1 MSPPAQWEPTSKSE
15 NVVTQSFARH
25 LFSIDGRQVL
35 FCNGV
40 MFLRVN
46 RNARGTEYLQ
56 IVRSYRDSGKVK
68 QQILFTLGR
77 LDLLQASGE
86 LDGLVKAL
94 ARFTVKQQLIDLSK
108 DVSVSQVYHLGAAH
122 VVNKMLERLGL
133 KRMLERLAAEH
144 PRMKLPWVAII
155 TGMIVSRFIKPCSKR
170 RLNLEQWGKI
180 YPGILE
186 MEAPPLKDFY
196 RAMDVLWK
204 HREDIEATLFDR
216 GGERDLFNQEL
227 DVVFYDLTTL
237 HFESTNDHPGD
248 GELRRFGYSK
258 NHRKDLTQVILGL
271 LVDRE
276 GVPVGYQLF
285 PGNTY
290 EPHSLPVI
298 LEKLKTKY
306 NITRIVLVADRGIIT
321 KDNLG
326 ELRKAQMDF
335 ILGMRLWGMTNAWQ
349 AKVMDKGQY
358 RILNKEST
366 LLIREMEYQDSRLI
380 VTWSQDRAER
390 DALIREE
397 IVKKIREQLDKKNPE
412 PKQFVTHKG
421 YRQFLKGLNE
431 GTPAV
436 DEQAV
441 NESQKRDG
449 FFGVLTNVAGTVLR
463 DEEVYDR
470 YRDLWRVEDAFGE
483 IKGPI
488 QTRPMFHWVDPRIQS
503 HVLLCLLAYYVEAVL
518 IRDFRKAK
526 ASITVGQWFR
536 ALNEVY
542 AIPVDVRGTRAW
554 VRNEIKGI
562 AVEGY
567 ELMRLKLPDR
577 VLKIEKIRSEE
588 SVVAQNFAETEKSA
602 GKISISRN

>member
-1 MSPPAQWEPTSKSE
+1 MY
-15 NVVTQSFARH
+15 
-25 LFSIDGRQVL
+25 
-35 FCNGV
+35 
-40 MFLRVN
+40 LRLN
-46 RNARGTEYLQ
+46 RNAQGVAYLQ
-56 IVRSYRDSGKVK
+56 IARSYREGGKVK
-68 QQILFTLGR
+68 REILFSLGR
-77 LDLLQASGE
+77 LDVLQSTGQI
-86 LDGLVKAL
+86 DSLVQAL
-94 ARFTVKQQLIDLSK
+94 ARFAVKQQLIDLSK

-122 VVNKMLERLGL
+122 VVSKMLERLGL

-170 RLNLEQWGKI
+170 RLNLEQWEKI

-186 MEAPPLKDFY
+186 TGTPPLKSFY

-204 HREDIEATLFDR
+204 HRDDIEATLFDR

-237 HFESTNDHPGD
+237 HFESVNNDPGD

-258 NHRKDLTQVILGL
+258 IHRKDLTQVILGL

-306 NITRIVLVADRGIIT
+306 RVTRVVLVADRGIIT
-321 KDNLG
+321 KDNVSELG
-326 ELRKAQMDF
+326 KAGMDF
-335 ILGMRLWGMTNAWQ
+335 ILGMKLWSMTAAWQ
-349 AKVMDKGQY
+349 AKVMEKNQY
-358 RILNKEST
+358 RRLSKDGS
-366 LLIREMEYQDSRLI
+366 LLMREIDYQGHRLI
-380 VTWSQDRAER
+380 VTWSQERAER
-390 DALIREE
+390 DAFIREE
-397 IVKKIREQLDKKNPE
+397 IVRKIREQLDKKNPE
-412 PKQFVTHKG
+412 PKQFVTHQG

-431 GTPAV
+431 GTP
-436 DEQAV
+436 EI
-441 NESQKRDG
+441 NEEAIAAAGKRDG
-449 FFGVLTNVAGTVLR
+449 FFGVLTNVSSAVLR
-463 DEEVYDR
+463 DEEIYDR

-488 QTRPMFHWVDPRIQS
+488 QTRPMFHWVDTRIQS
-503 HVLLCLLAYYVEAVL
+503 HVLLCLLAYYVEAIL

-526 ASITVGQWFR
+526 VAFTVGQWFR

-554 VRNEIKGI
+554 VRNEIRGI
-562 AVEGY
+562 AAEGY

-577 VLKIEKIRSEE
+577 VLKIEKIHTDE
-588 SVVAQNFAETEKSA
+588 SVGTQNFSEILKNPEKIMTSQ
-602 GKISISRN
+602 N

>member
-1 MSPPAQWEPTSKSE
+1 MY
-15 NVVTQSFARH
+15 V
-25 LFSIDGRQVL
+25 
-35 FCNGV
+35 
-40 MFLRVN
+40 RVN
-46 RNARGTEYLQ
+46 RNAQGVAYLQ
-56 IVRSYRDSGKVK
+56 IARSYREGGKVK
-68 QQILFTLGR
+68 REVLLSLGR
-77 LDLLQASGE
+77 LDVLQATGQI
-86 LDGLVKAL
+86 DAMVQAL
-94 ARFTVKQQLIDLSK
+94 SRYATKQQLIDLSR

-122 VVNKMLERLGL
+122 VVSKMLERLRL

-170 RLNLEQWGKI
+170 RLNLEQWEKI

-186 MEAPPLKDFY
+186 MDAPPLKSFY

-204 HREDIEATLFDR
+204 HRENIEATLFDR
-216 GGERDLFNQEL
+216 GGQRDLFDQEL

-237 HFESTNDHPGD
+237 HFESTNDHPDD

-258 NHRKDLTQVILGL
+258 IHRSDLTQVMLGL

-306 NITRIVLVADRGIIT
+306 HVTRVVLVADRGIIT
-321 KDNLG
+321 KENLG
-326 ELRKAQMDF
+326 ALKKAQMDF
-335 ILGMRLWGMTNAWQ
+335 ILGMKLWGMTKAWQ
-349 AKVMDKGQY
+349 AKVMDKSQY
-358 RILNKEST
+358 RALNKEGS
-366 LLIREMEYQDSRLI
+366 LLIREMDYAGSRLI
-380 VTWSQDRAER
+380 VTWSQERANR
-390 DALIREE
+390 DAFIREE
-397 IVKKIREQLDKKNPE
+397 LVKKIREQLEKKNPE

-431 GTPAV
+431 GTPAI
-436 DEQAV
+436 DERAIAASR
-441 NESQKRDG
+441 ERDG
-449 FFGVLTNVAGTVLR
+449 FFGVLTNVAATALR
-463 DEEVYDR
+463 DEEVFER
-470 YRDLWRVEDAFGE
+470 YKDLWHVEDAFGE

-488 QTRPMFHWVDPRIQS
+488 ETRPMFHWVDPRIQS
-503 HVLLCLLAYYVEAVL
+503 HVLLCLLAYYLEAVL

-526 ASITVGQWFR
+526 APFTVGQWFR

-562 AVEGY
+562 AAEGY
-567 ELMRLKLPDR
+567 EHMRLKLPDR
-577 VLKIEKIRSEE
+577 VLKIEKIRPEE
-588 SVVAQNFAETEKSA
+588 SVGTQNFTEISKTAE
-602 GKISISRN
+602 KINISQN

>member
-1 MSPPAQWEPTSKSE
+1 
-15 NVVTQSFARH
+15 
-25 LFSIDGRQVL
+25 
-35 FCNGV
+35 
-40 MFLRVN
+40 MFIRVN
-46 RNARGTEYLQ
+46 RNASGTEYLQ
-56 IVRSYRDSGKVK
+56 IVRSYRDNGKVK

-77 LDLLQASGE
+77 LDLLQASGQ

-94 ARFTVKQQLIDLSK
+94 ARFAVKQQLIDLSK
-108 DVSVSQVYHLGAAH
+108 DVSVSQLYHLGAAH
-122 VVNKMLERLGL
+122 VVNKMLDRLGL
-133 KRMLERLAAEH
+133 KRMLERLAEEH
-144 PRMKLPWVAII
+144 PRMKLPWTVII

-170 RLNLEQWGKI
+170 RLSLEQWEKI

-186 MEAPPLKDFY
+186 MEAPPLKSFY

-204 HREDIEATLFDR
+204 HRDDVEATLFDR
-216 GGERDLFNQEL
+216 DGERDLFSQEL
-227 DVVFYDLTTL
+227 DIVFYDLTTL
-237 HFESTNDHPGD
+237 HFESVNDDAGD

-258 NHRKDLTQVILGL
+258 IHRSDLTQVILGL

-290 EPHSLPVI
+290 EPHTLPII

-306 NITRIVLVADRGIIT
+306 HITRIIIVADRGIIT

-326 ELRKAQMDF
+326 ELRKAQMEF
-335 ILGMRLWGMTNAWQ
+335 ILGMRLWTMTKAWQ
-349 AKVMDKGQY
+349 AKVMNKSSY
-358 RILNKEST
+358 RALNKERSF
-366 LLIREMEYQDSRLI
+366 LIQEMKYQGDRLI
-380 VTWSQDRAER
+380 VTWSQERAER
-390 DALIREE
+390 DALIRDE
-397 IVKKIREQLDKKNPE
+397 IVKKIRVQLDKKNPE

-421 YRQFLKGLNE
+421 YRQFLKGLDE
-431 GTPAV
+431 GTPEV
-436 DEQAV
+436 DEQAIS
-441 NESQKRDG
+441 EAQKRDG
-449 FFGVLTNVAGTVLR
+449 FFGVLTNVSGAMLR
-463 DEEVYDR
+463 DEEIYDR

-526 ASITVGQWFR
+526 AQFTVNQWFR

-554 VRNEIKGI
+554 VRNEINGI
-562 AVEGY
+562 AAEGY

-588 SVVAQNFAETEKSA
+588 SVVAQNLAEITKNT
-602 GKISISRN
+602 GKIKISKN